1 MNASKFYTYAE
12 LNMIN
17 KLVQHFGIG
26 TVKAPLAGSAFT
38 LCLTKRCWNCN
49 QYFDSWW
56 KCSFTNR
63 EEFFQSYPKS
73 MRSIDLSSEQFLFLR
88 GNIKDLNF
96 RSKKLNVQHFRAH
109 FRQLFTKCNSK
120 LQSFHRQRGH
130 CSYHA
135 NSRLKLASALHMQT
149 FARTIANICH
159 RHGMLF
165 WMRWP
170 PNVCTPPPSH
180 ENAILSWHGDFCL
193 KNLRD
198 LCLAMQPTK
207 PRN

>member
-12 LNMIN
+12 VNMID

-26 TVKAPLAGSAFT
+26 TVKAPLAGIAFT
-38 LCLTKRCWNCN
+38 LCLTKRRSNCN

-73 MRSIDLSSEQFLFLR
+73 MRSIDLSSKQFLFLR

-96 RSKKLNVQHFRAH
+96 RSKKLNVQHFRAN

-120 LQSFHRQRGH
+120 LQSSSQTMGTLLIPRELTLKIGFSASYADF
-130 CSYHA
+130 CSNDSKY
-135 NSRLKLASALHMQT
+135 L
-149 FARTIANICH
+149 
-159 RHGMLF
+159 
-165 WMRWP
+165 P
-170 PNVCTPPPSH
+170 PTWNVILNAMATKCMHPPPPPMRTRYFHDMVTS
-180 ENAILSWHGDFCL
+180 AWRI
-193 KNLRD
+193 
-198 LCLAMQPTK
+198 
-207 PRN
+207 